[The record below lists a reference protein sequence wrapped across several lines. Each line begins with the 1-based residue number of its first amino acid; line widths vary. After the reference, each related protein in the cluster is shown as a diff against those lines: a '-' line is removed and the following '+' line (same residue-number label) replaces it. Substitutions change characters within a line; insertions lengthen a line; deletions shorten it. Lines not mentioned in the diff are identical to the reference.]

1 MDAVNLIGVDP
12 GIVDTGVVW
21 ARLDRENKIMHAQP
35 RVWRNV
41 TRKVKGGIEV
51 DQQFLDD
58 LQGYVE
64 YMTDQTKKEKAT
76 FTFIEGYRNRG
87 RNPGQDQKMTVL
99 VQTIHKVLPGSQVV
113 DNTGVKNVVTDA
125 TLGLLGLNNW
135 GIATHHSDLDS
146 AARILLKGAY
156 QDEDLNSIVADVV
169 RDRLEGRSW
178 TLTNSPR
185 S

>member
-1 MDAVNLIGVDP
+1 MDAVSLIGVDP

-21 ARLDRENKIMHAQP
+21 VRLDRKNKIMHAQP
-35 RVWRNV
+35 KVWRNV

-51 DQQFLDD
+51 DEQFLAE
-58 LQGYVE
+58 LQWFVE
-64 YMTDQTKKEKAT
+64 YFGPETR
-76 FTFIEGYRNRG
+76 TFIEGYRNRG
-87 RNPGQDQKMTVL
+87 RNPGQDQKMTML
-99 VQTIHKVLPGSQVV
+99 VQTIHRVLPGSAIV

-135 GIATHHSDLDS
+135 DIATNHSDLDS

-178 TLTNSPR
+178 TLTNPPR

>member
-1 MDAVNLIGVDP
+1 MDAVSLIGVDP

-21 ARLDRENKIMHAQP
+21 VRLDRKNKIMHAQP

-41 TRKVKGGIEV
+41 TRKVKGGIEI
-51 DQQFLDD
+51 DQQFLDEIEW
-58 LQGYVE
+58 YVR
-64 YMTDQTKKEKAT
+64 YSGEKT
-76 FTFIEGYRNRG
+76 RTFIEGYRPRG

-99 VQTIHKVLPGSQVV
+99 VQAIHKVTPNSKVV

-135 GIATHHSDLDS
+135 DIATNHSDLDS

-178 TLTNSPR
+178 TLTNPPR